1 VGALVTAAGMV
12 TAFLPGADV
21 ASVGLFES
29 KMVAGVGGPLA
40 IGLWLYR
47 RSRAQAR

>member
-1 VGALVTAAGMV
+1 MV

-21 ASVGLFES
+21 ASAVIFEL
-29 KMVAGVGGPLA
+29 KMLAGVGGPVL
-40 IGLWLYR
+40 IGVWLYR